1 MKDKNTNPD
10 NVKVI
15 VINNKDGT
23 KSVGIEYRDRFG
35 KIVRGKVG
43 LNKHRVRVR
52 ENWKKILPHLPYPDD
67 K

>member
-1 MKDKNTNPD
+1 MADKNTNPD

-43 LNKHRVRVR
+43 LKKDKVR
-52 ENWKKILPHLPYPDD
+52 ENWKKLNPHLPYPDD